1 MKEIIGIYSPIPQS
15 GKSTVYGIIA
25 AQKGYA
31 RYPFAGPLKELIVQ
45 FLIKLGLTLEQAET
59 LVYEEKEEQV
69 PGLPEGR
76 TPRYLMQ
83 KFGTDFARNQVDQ
96 EIWIKMWKASVE
108 SAPSDVTGIVVDD
121 VRFPNELKAIRE
133 MGGKVWKVV
142 RPQPPQ
148 PLISQIKT
156 FLFRFFKW
164 GYSVNGHASEGALEN
179 EVFDAVI
186 INDGT
191 IADLCSKVSEA
202 LEK

>member
-1 MKEIIGIYSPIPQS
+1 MKEIIGIYSPVPQS

-25 AQKGYA
+25 FQKGYV

-45 FLIKLGLTLEQAET
+45 FLVKLGLTSEQAET
-59 LVYEEKEEQV
+59 LVYKEKEKQV
-69 PGLPEGR
+69 SGLPAGR

-108 SAPSDVTGIVVDD
+108 SAPSDVRGIVVDD
-121 VRFPNELKAIRE
+121 VRFPNELKAIRD

-148 PLISQIKT
+148 PPISQIKT

-179 EVFDAVI
+179 ETFDAVI

-191 IADLCSKVSEA
+191 IADLCYKVFEA
-202 LEK
+202 LGE